1 MWKEIAEQINKG
13 WEIVRWRQEAEQ
25 SHGERIEDDADME
38 WVGEGHGPGK
48 AEPGLEGMD
57 GKPSFL
63 FKKCTPCPV
72 HASEREL

>member
-1 MWKEIAEQINKG
+1 
-13 WEIVRWRQEAEQ
+13 
-25 SHGERIEDDADME
+25 ME

>member
-1 MWKEIAEQINKG
+1 
-13 WEIVRWRQEAEQ
+13 
-25 SHGERIEDDADME
+25 ME

-48 AEPGLEGMD
+48 AEPGPGGMD